1 MFNPRPQIVFVPIDE
16 HHRCHIVE
24 DALLQPERLVEF
36 AQAHRSEFA
45 RASHNA
51 YPGIEL
57 RMPDGFS
64 AQLDDFFR
72 LHIRARL
79 GARRTVRMHS
89 RLAMVTTPPH
99 ALQPRQSICLRDR
112 VDFAANQCVGASVLY
127 LFQDERLGGTSFF
140 APRRPRAEI
149 DRLMIDSG
157 VLNASA
163 FAQKYRLHPG
173 SMTSGNAYFE
183 ELLTVAARWNRMI
196 FYDGSL
202 FHGGHIIHP
211 ERLSDDPAHG
221 RLTLDGFFICS
232 RNAAA

>member
-1 MFNPRPQIVFVPIDE
+1 MFNPRPQIVSVPIDE
-16 HHRCHIVE
+16 HHRCHVVD
-24 DALLQPERLVEF
+24 DALVQPERLVEY

-45 RASHNA
+45 RASHGA

-57 RMPDGFS
+57 RMPDEFT
-64 AQLDDFFR
+64 ARLEDFFR

-99 ALQPRQSICLRDR
+99 ALQPRQSICQRERPD
-112 VDFAANQCVGASVLY
+112 VAADQCVGASVLY

-163 FAQKYRLHPG
+163 FAQKYGFGPRY
-173 SMTSGNAYFE
+173 MTSGNAYFE
-183 ELLTVAARWNRMI
+183 ELLTVAPRWNRMI
-196 FYDGSL
+196 F
-202 FHGGHIIHP
+202 
-211 ERLSDDPAHG
+211 
-221 RLTLDGFFICS
+221 
-232 RNAAA
+232 